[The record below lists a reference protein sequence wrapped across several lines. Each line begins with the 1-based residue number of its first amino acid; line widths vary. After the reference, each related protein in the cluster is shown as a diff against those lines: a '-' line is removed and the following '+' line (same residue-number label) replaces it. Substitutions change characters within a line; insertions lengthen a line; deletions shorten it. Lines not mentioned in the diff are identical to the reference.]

1 MNHVKLVVERVDN
14 IVWDNDNPNEFVI
27 INGNK
32 AYSYIIS
39 KNNIFGNVVQPVNEI
54 LAVEKI

>member
-1 MNHVKLVVERVDN
+1 MKLVVERVDN

-27 INGNK
+27 IHGNK

-54 LAVEKI
+54 LAVERI